1 MIVQVTAVHR
11 VWSECDELQL
21 LHPSPAK
28 RIRLTPQEAASTGGE
43 PMRTL
48 RIEAERQLRLGLSK
62 LEFVWPEQLWDSMP
76 EEAHREALSRL
87 GDLLRRW
94 LDDQESRP

>member
-1 MIVQVTAVHR
+1 MNGNCCTRRRRNALG
-11 VWSECDELQL
+11 SPPKK
-21 LHPSPAK
+21 LHQP
-28 RIRLTPQEAASTGGE
+28 GGE

-76 EEAHREALSRL
+76 EEARREALARL
-87 GDLLRRW
+87 GCLLRRW
-94 LDDQESRP
+94 LDDQWSQP